1 MKNKLIDLNDHL
13 FCQLERLNDEDL
25 PGDELKN
32 EIDRSH
38 AVVNIA
44 LALIQNGNL
53 ALKAHSVAVEWES
66 VSKKKL
72 PLMLT
77 D

>member
-13 FCQLERLNDEDL
+13 FVQLERLNDENIT
-25 PGDELKN
+25 GDAIKE
-32 EIDRSH
+32 EIERSH
-38 AVVNIA
+38 AITAVANE
-44 LALIQNGNL
+44 LIQNGNL
-53 ALKAHSVAVEWES
+53 ALKAHTISVEWES
-66 VSKKKL
+66 ISKKKL